1 MAGANDKDYYEIL
14 GVSPDASQKEIQ
26 KAFQNK
32 ARKLHPDVSDDPD
45 AEEKFKEVSEAYAV
59 LSDEEKRAQYDA
71 MRSNPYASAGG
82 NSAYGGYDQDGY
94 YTGGWGFP
102 FGYGAGGTTQRRRT
116 ARSYHPEAGSDVVVE
131 VDLNRDQSARG
142 ARRAVKYT
150 RYERCERCNGSG
162 SVSSETTHACPVC
175 GGTGSIDV
183 DLSFLFGPGA
193 VGHSTCSACGG
204 SGRVVADPCPECEG
218 SGRVQVTAEAVVEFP
233 ENTHDGDEVRVKGK
247 GNAGTN
253 GAEAG
258 DLVGR
263 ARVESER
270 LEGRASS
277 GFFLVGLMLPYVLL
291 SLILRSFSAFS
302 VLCLVLLVVGVVM
315 VLSDN
320 VGSRNATWWKRGL
333 KVLGR
338 GVVDGLVFT
347 VIAIWISSCTSAM
360 FYGPSYYYYW

>member
-71 MRSNPYASAGG
+71 LRSNPYASAGG
-82 NSAYGGYDQDGY
+82 NSAYGGYDQGGY

-102 FGYGAGGTTQRRRT
+102 FGYGYSTGTAQRRA

-131 VDLNRDQSARG
+131 VDLNRDQSAKG

-150 RYERCERCNGSG
+150 RYEPCGRCNGSG

-175 GGTGSIDV
+175 GGSGSIDV

-193 VGHSTCSACGG
+193 MGHQTCSACGG
-204 SGRVVADPCPECEG
+204 SGRVVADPCPDCDG

-233 ENTHDGDEVRVKGK
+233 ENTHDGDEVRIKGR

-270 LEGRASS
+270 LEGRAHS
-277 GFFLVGLMLPYVLL
+277 GFSLIGFVLPYLVLSTL
-291 SLILRSFSAFS
+291 FGAYAGLYII
-302 VLCLVLLVVGVVM
+302 CLVLLVMGVVM
-315 VLSDN
+315 VLSDK
-320 VGSRNATWWKRGL
+320 VTTRSSTWWKRGF
-333 KVLGR
+333 KQLGSCAL
-338 GVVDGLVFT
+338 DGLIFAIFVFM
-347 VIAIWISSCTSAM
+347 ISGCTSM
-360 FYGPSYYYYW
+360 LFYGGPYYMY